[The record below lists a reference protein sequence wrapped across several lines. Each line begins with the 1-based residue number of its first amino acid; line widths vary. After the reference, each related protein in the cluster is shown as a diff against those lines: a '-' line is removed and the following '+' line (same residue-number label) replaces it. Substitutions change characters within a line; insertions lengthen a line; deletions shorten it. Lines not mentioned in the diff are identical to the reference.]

1 MEYNLVF
8 FFLQFRNPIFY
19 ELSAEGD
26 EPEKRGLAVVCSHSI
41 FIHKGHKLK
50 NRNSAFAD
58 HDMMKSLWDL
68 YGCHV
73 IDFTDKGNN
82 FYDTELIEKS
92 KFYRWLVVCLFD
104 GISRHFQQ

>member
-1 MEYNLVF
+1 
-8 FFLQFRNPIFY
+8 
-19 ELSAEGD
+19 
-26 EPEKRGLAVVCSHSI
+26 
-41 FIHKGHKLK
+41 
-50 NRNSAFAD
+50 
-58 HDMMKSLWDL
+58 MKSLWDL